1 MAPKISKY
9 STALIIKY
17 FHIKTACSLFLTARL
32 AKIKRKAMDAPRL
45 LCCSAMGLQIPAV
58 LRGGKKARISTN

>member
-17 FHIKTACSLFLTARL
+17 FHIKTACSLFLTARV
-32 AKIKRKAMDAPRL
+32 AKIKQKAMDAPTVSCAAQQWDCKSL
-45 LCCSAMGLQIPAV
+45 WCSV
-58 LRGGKKARISTN
+58 EEKERISTN

>member
-17 FHIKTACSLFLTARL
+17 FHIKTACSLFLTARV
-32 AKIKRKAMDAPRL
+32 AKIKQKAMDAPTVSVL
-45 LCCSAMGLQIPAV
+45 LNNGSANHCGAP
-58 LRGGKKARISTN
+58 

>member
-17 FHIKTACSLFLTARL
+17 FHIKTACSLFLTARV
-32 AKIKRKAMDAPRL
+32 AKIKRKAMDAPTVS
-45 LCCSAMGLQIPAV
+45 CAAQQWGANHCGAP
-58 LRGGKKARISTN
+58 